1 MRLGSANTYDKVLQ
15 NLYTRQSNLASQQDK
30 LTSGK
35 SISRPSDDP
44 LGAAQAER
52 DLTRL
57 TRVSSDQRALGVQ
70 SGTMTL
76 AESTLGDASSL
87 MQNFR
92 ELIVSAGNAILTP
105 ADRTSIAQQMGSLR
119 DQLLT
124 LSNRTDS
131 NGIAL
136 FSGLGSTSTPF
147 TEATPGGA
155 VSFTGIAGQSP
166 STDHNIPGTMNGQA
180 IWMDVPSGNGTF
192 NVTQTPLS
200 GSTLTVDAGSVSNP
214 ALVTGHNYNITFAV
228 ASGVTTYGIVDTTPP
243 GSNISSSNPYT
254 PGQTISFDGQS
265 FVASGTP
272 LNGDVIATSPSTKIS
287 VFKVLDDAISSV
299 KSTTPAMIVS
309 QGLGLSQL
317 DAGMN
322 KILAARGQAGDW
334 LNRADSITSAQ
345 QGRTLQLTAD
355 MSRAQDLDMV
365 QGLSDF
371 QKMQTGYQVAL
382 QSYAQVQKLS
392 LFNFIN

>member
-57 TRVSSDQRALGVQ
+57 TRISSDQRALGVQ

-92 ELIVSAGNAILTP
+92 QLLVSAGNAILTP

-119 DQLLT
+119 AELLT
-124 LSNRTDS
+124 LANRTDS

-136 FSGLGSTSTPF
+136 FNGLGSTSTPF
-147 TEATPGGA
+147 TEDALGN
-155 VSFTGIAGQSP
+155 VIFTGNAGQSP

-192 NVTQTPLS
+192 NITQTPLS

-214 ALVTGHNYNITFAV
+214 ALVTGHNYSITFAV

-243 GSNISSSNPYT
+243 GSNLSSSNPYT

-334 LNRADSITSAQ
+334 LNRADSITSGQ

-355 MSRAQDLDMV
+355 MSREQDLDMV